1 MKVTDINQFK
11 GDLKTQ
17 LQIWAESKIDGIFP
31 TKPQVRGILK
41 KGLNNYMYRIDDK
54 LDKMIDNSLLFLG
67 DEKGMIDTDAV
78 FDTFVGM
85 FKEMD
90 IKEYKLG
97 MIPVTVGKGEIV
109 ATIPHNPLLDMI
121 VGDLGK
127 VTISAEDILE
137 IKSLL

>member
-54 LDKMIDNSLLFLG
+54 LDKIIDKIGRASCR
-67 DEKGMIDTDAV
+67 ERV
-78 FDTFVGM
+78 
-85 FKEMD
+85 
-90 IKEYKLG
+90 
-97 MIPVTVGKGEIV
+97 
-109 ATIPHNPLLDMI
+109 
-121 VGDLGK
+121 
-127 VTISAEDILE
+127 
-137 IKSLL
+137 

>member
-41 KGLNNYMYRIDDK
+41 KGLNNYMYRLDDK

-67 DEKGMIDTDAV
+67 DEKG
-78 FDTFVGM
+78 GNRW
-85 FKEMD
+85 KR
-90 IKEYKLG
+90 
-97 MIPVTVGKGEIV
+97 
-109 ATIPHNPLLDMI
+109 
-121 VGDLGK
+121 
-127 VTISAEDILE
+127 
-137 IKSLL
+137 